1 MMPYPRMTGAQFQAA
16 RERPDAV
23 LLYYDKEDAA
33 MMERNLATCPPHI
46 ALLTPE
52 VYRALMHLADLT
64 EYYSVGGTQ
73 FSALSP
79 RERGELSSFI
89 EAGGLHCASA
99 MPRLFALL
107 LPRLQQVR
115 NWVERKRHR
124 LRYEPQSRP
133 VDMPREDYRL
143 ETQAWNETRRRHLR
157 VARECLGALSELEMW
172 ASVGLGSLWEADEE
186 EKEGGREGLQT

>member
-1 MMPYPRMTGAQFQAA
+1 MM
-16 RERPDAV
+16 D
-23 LLYYDKEDAA
+23 
-33 MMERNLATCPPHI
+33 RNLGTCPSHI

-52 VYRALMHLADLT
+52 AYRALMQLADLT
-64 EYYSVGGTQ
+64 EYYSVGGTK
-73 FSALSP
+73 FSALPP
-79 RERGELSSFI
+79 RKRGELSSFI

-133 VDMPREDYRL
+133 VDMPRADYYL
-143 ETQAWNETRRRHLR
+143 ETQAWNETRRRHLG
-157 VARECLGALSELEMW
+157 VAHECLSALSELEMW
-172 ASVGLGSLWEADEE
+172 ASMGLGSLWAHDDDEDAEDQDEE
-186 EKEGGREGLQT
+186 EKERGRQGGPK